1 MLDRNNDG
9 SIQPDEVLAVFQGN
23 EMFNI
28 DMAKKITSELDVNRD
43 GKIEYSEFE
52 KFMKDGDNFVSLNG
66 EDETSA

>member
-9 SIQPDEVLAVFQGN
+9 TIKSDEVLAVFQGN

-28 DMAKKITSELDVNRD
+28 DMAKKIISELDVNRD

>member
-28 DMAKKITSELDVNRD
+28 DMAKKIISELDVNRY

>member
-1 MLDRNNDG
+1 
-9 SIQPDEVLAVFQGN
+9 
-23 EMFNI
+23 MFNI
-28 DMAKKITSELDVNRD
+28 DMAKKIISELDVNRD